1 MPGYT
6 IGYVK
11 IEVVPYIPRMAD
23 TIEDELTIYP
33 NPTDNILYI
42 SSNKEI
48 ALVEIYTS
56 SGALALSV
64 DDLTSFLELNSLTNG
79 MYQLVCTFEDGSVLN
94 KSFVKQ

>member
-1 MPGYT
+1 
-6 IGYVK
+6 
-11 IEVVPYIPRMAD
+11 MAD

-64 DDLTSFLELNSLTNG
+64 DDVTYFLELNNLTSG
-79 MYQLVCTFEDGSVLN
+79 MYQLVCTFEDGLVLH